1 MISAI
6 WVLIT
11 VVFAVLVWFSA
22 NLIYTAG
29 FMLMLGVTGAL
40 MLHSKWVYGIIG
52 ICLTGLLLI
61 GAFYFEPGWYNS
73 LFKVVSFTL

>member
-11 VVFAVLVWFSA
+11 IVFAVLIWFSA

-29 FMLMLGVTGAL
+29 FLLMLGVTGAS
-40 MLHSKWVYGIIG
+40 MLH
-52 ICLTGLLLI
+52 
-61 GAFYFEPGWYNS
+61 S